1 MHDVKYFIEK
11 AREADQLAAGEED
24 SEVRDDWIKIA
35 AFWLGLAERAMEL
48 KSQGLRP
55 LCGTVL
61 H

>member
-1 MHDVKYFIEK
+1 MHDVKYLIEK

-24 SEVRDDWIKIA
+24 PEVRDDWIKIA

-48 KSQGLRP
+48 NSQGLRP
-55 LCGTVL
+55 LCDYML